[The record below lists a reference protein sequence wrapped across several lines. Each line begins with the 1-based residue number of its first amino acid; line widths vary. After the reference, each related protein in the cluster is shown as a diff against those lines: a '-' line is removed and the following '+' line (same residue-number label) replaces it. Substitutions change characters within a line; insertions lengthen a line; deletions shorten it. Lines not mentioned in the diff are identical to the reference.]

1 MRAEV
6 QAHFQ
11 LLIFMF
17 KIYYFLQMGVAQQ
30 IVHRVSPP
38 RPTCQLLL
46 LVAFQLSFQ
55 GPCTLVILLLYKSQ

>member
-17 KIYYFLQMGVAQQ
+17 KINCFLEMGVGQQ
-30 IVHRVSPP
+30 IVHRVSLP

-46 LVAFQLSFQ
+46 LVAFHLSFQ
-55 GPCTLVILLLYKSQ
+55 GPCTLVILLLSKN